1 MALMCMRQEAMGQAL
16 HHTQVRVR
24 FKLDTPAGGTN
35 EHHTTAMRQV
45 KFKPLSGG
53 GHLMQLKLGRTG
65 SPIGHS

>member
-1 MALMCMRQEAMGQAL
+1 MSMRQEAMGQAL

-24 FKLDTPAGGTN
+24 FKLDTPVREMD

-45 KFKPLSGG
+45 KFKPPSGG

-65 SPIGHS
+65 SPIGHSQ